1 MNKSVTLRLFTVLP
15 TCILSRIA
23 GAAARVPFPQPIMK
37 AFISWYSKRY
47 GVSEE
52 YEVPPQGFRTF
63 DEFFTRRLK
72 KGARTVARAPLAV
85 VSPVDGRIQRYGA
98 IEDTTLIQAKGITYT
113 LDDLIPSPTAA
124 LFRGGSFMTLYLAPG
139 DYHRIHAPV
148 DGTITGYFNIP
159 GRLFTV
165 QEWMVARQPLLYA
178 RNERII
184 TYIAAE
190 AGTVAV
196 CKIGA
201 FNVGRIT
208 LAYCDER
215 TNRMFR
221 TRRERFFPSGDGV
234 PVKAGD
240 EIGAFHLGSSIIL
253 LFQNNA
259 VRFNQIPYET
269 TVRMGASIGTLRRR

>member
-1 MNKSVTLRLFTVLP
+1 MNQSVTLRLFKVTP
-15 TCILSRIA
+15 TCLLSRIA
-23 GAAARVPFPQPIMK
+23 GAAARVPLPQPIMK

-47 GVSEE
+47 GVTEE
-52 YEVPPQGFRTF
+52 YEVPPRGFRTF

-72 KGARTVARAPLAV
+72 KGSRPVTRTPLAV

-98 IEDTTLIQAKGITYT
+98 IEGSTIIQAKGLTYT
-113 LDDLIPSPTAA
+113 LDDLIPSQTAA
-124 LFRGGSFMTLYLAPG
+124 LFRGGAFMTLYLAPG

-148 DGTITGYFNIP
+148 DGTITGYFTIP

-184 TYIAAE
+184 TYIETE

-208 LAYCDER
+208 LAYSDER

-221 TRRERFFPSGDGV
+221 TRRERFFPSSGV

-240 EIGAFHLGSSIIL
+240 EIGAFHLGSTVIL

-259 VRFNQIPYET
+259 VRFNQIPCKT
-269 TVRMGASIGTLRRR
+269 AVRMGALIGTLIRR